1 MPKIE
6 QIYNLRF
13 TSDWADV
20 WLGWDQRWT
29 NSKCLYLS
37 CCNVCFIHVACVD
50 NVDIGQLIKS
60 NRQQFPLHTHCIQ
73 KCVEA
78 CICICM
84 LRKLAVDAK
93 AISVQFD
100 YNFYFDHSTFV
111 HQIPRVHTFP
121 KTTKMEFFFTK
132 AEIRYAFNFGMLW
145 CWYINLKINNQQ
157 VVFLLFMN
165 LSQTFNFLYCYYY

>member
-1 MPKIE
+1 MDDSVLVIMCLSKELWLVHGKITNEGSIKIKNKSWVEISLQTEFNFPRLPKIE

-37 CCNVCFIHVACVD
+37 CCNVCFRHFACVD
-50 NVDIGQLIKS
+50 NVGIGQLIKT

-78 CICICM
+78 CIWFPH
-84 LRKLAVDAK
+84 AAK
-93 AISVQFD
+93 VS
-100 YNFYFDHSTFV
+100 
-111 HQIPRVHTFP
+111 
-121 KTTKMEFFFTK
+121 
-132 AEIRYAFNFGMLW
+132 GW
-145 CWYINLKINNQQ
+145 CKSY
-157 VVFLLFMN
+157 
-165 LSQTFNFLYCYYY
+165 